1 MDDFIPYHKSTNQA
15 LYITLNEQLKVI
27 EDLKNQ
33 IYQLNSRLQYLENTF
48 LPIPDEHEIMYEKVY
63 HNNPLFPPN
72 QDPPKLTLVSSP
84 ASNAEI
90 ETSLEGGS
98 LEETSLTN

>member
-1 MDDFIPYHKSTNQA
+1 MSEPFIPYHKSTNQA
-15 LYITLNEQLKVI
+15 LYITLQEQIKVI
-27 EDLKNQ
+27 EDLKLQ
-33 IYQLNSRLQYLENTF
+33 INQLNNRLQYLENTF

-72 QDPPKLTLVSSP
+72 QDPPKLTLASSP

-90 ETSLEGGS
+90 ETSLEG
-98 LEETSLTN
+98 TSLTN